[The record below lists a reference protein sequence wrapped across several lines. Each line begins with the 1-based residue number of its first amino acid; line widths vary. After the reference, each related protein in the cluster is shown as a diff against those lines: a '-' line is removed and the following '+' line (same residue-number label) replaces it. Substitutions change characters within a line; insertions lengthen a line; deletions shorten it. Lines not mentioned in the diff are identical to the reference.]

1 MATGQT
7 KQRIIQAAEKLFAS
21 HGFVRAS
28 LRQVTELAEVNLAS
42 VNYHFGSKENL
53 ILEVFRKHL
62 DGLNVER
69 QKAFDQVMSNHS
81 GSGSPQPTLRELLR
95 AFIAPALRLS
105 TEPVKGEYFVQIV
118 TRGFVEYKEQLRDFV
133 AREYGDI
140 NRRYFVAIGRHLPH
154 LPDEEVARR
163 LDFTIGALTYSMG
176 DFGLT
181 KLAEGSDRENY
192 LAATVESL
200 VRFTEAGLIRPPDS

>member
-1 MATGQT
+1 MASGQT
-7 KQRIIQAAEKLFAS
+7 KHRIIQAAEQLFAT

-53 ILEVFRKHL
+53 VLEVFRRHL

-69 QKAFDQVMSNHS
+69 EKAFESVMNRSTEQE
-81 GSGSPQPTLRELLR
+81 PPTLSDLLT

-105 TEPVKGEYFVQIV
+105 TDPSQGEYFVQIV
-118 TRGFVEYKEQLRDFV
+118 TRGYVEYKEELREFL

-140 NRRYFVAIGRHLPH
+140 NRRFFAAIGKHLPH

-176 DFGLT
+176 DFGMT
-181 KLAEGSDRENY
+181 KLTDGVDREAY
-192 LAATVESL
+192 LEATIESL
-200 VRFTEAGLIRPPDS
+200 VHFTQAGLIRSATS

>member
-1 MATGQT
+1 MASGQT
-7 KQRIIQAAEKLFAS
+7 KHRIIQAAEKLFAT

-53 ILEVFRKHL
+53 VQEVFRRHL

-69 QKAFDQVMSNHS
+69 EKAFDSVMNRSS
-81 GSGSPQPTLRELLR
+81 KEAPPSLSDLLT

-105 TEPVKGEYFVQIV
+105 TDPDQGEYFVQIV
-118 TRGFVEYKEQLRDFV
+118 TRGYVEYKEELREFL

-140 NRRYFVAIGRHLPH
+140 NRRFFAAIGQHLPH
-154 LPDEEVARR
+154 LPPDEVARR

-176 DFGLT
+176 DFGMT
-181 KLAEGSDRENY
+181 KLTDGVDRDDY
-192 LAATVESL
+192 LDATIDSL
-200 VRFTEAGLIRPPDS
+200 VRFTQAGLIRSSTN

>member
-7 KQRIIQAAEKLFAS
+7 KQRIIQAAEHLFAS

-53 ILEVFRKHL
+53 IQEVFRRHL

-69 QKAFDQVMSNHS
+69 EKAFEEVMAADAN
-81 GSGSPQPTLRELLR
+81 PPLRDLLK

-105 TEPVKGEYFVQIV
+105 TDPVHGEYFVQIV
-118 TRGFVEYKEQLRDFV
+118 TRGFVEYKDQFREFLS
-133 AREYGDI
+133 REYGDI
-140 NRRYFVAIGRHLPH
+140 NRRFFAAIAKHLPH
-154 LPDEEVARR
+154 LPDQEVARR

-181 KLAEGSDRENY
+181 KLADGTDREDY
-192 LAATVESL
+192 LRATIDSL
-200 VRFTEAGLIRPPDS
+200 VRFSEAGLTRSPA